1 VLSQEELAALIDD
14 VLDPSWAIHPR
25 GVQVITLPAL
35 KSRGPAAAA
44 ACALAVV
51 CAAAA
56 PARSAALPGPAP
68 QASVP
73 AEPVPAGAQALGPTA
88 ASTTE
93 RVSFVLKARRL
104 QRLEFGVES
113 GLGHGDLS
121 VRQFARA
128 YGRPAA
134 GVSALRRYLA
144 RYGITTFAYPDRL
157 DVSATGTAAQFES
170 ALGAAQE
177 DYLVPAVPAANG
189 QRGIAAQRIHAPR
202 QAATLPRSLARF
214 VLCIF
219 GLSNYSSATSDLTPA
234 PEAAAAAAGAK
245 FTANDKQTPAAFARD
260 YGLDRLYARGAD
272 GAGQTIGIVALASM
286 NPSVPAYF
294 WRHYLHLKDT
304 AKRITV
310 VNVDGGA
317 GPVSLANGSD
327 ETTLDVEQSGGV
339 APGAHIVVY
348 QAPSTDAGFADAF
361 YDAASQNVAGSVST
375 SFAASETLIA
385 GEIAARRWPATYVAA
400 FDQAFLELAA
410 QGQAA
415 FAATGDAGA
424 YEASSDAGTT
434 NLSVQSPADSPFI
447 TAVGGTTR
455 AGTIAVTAANGTKT
469 KVTVPAQR
477 AWGWDYAW
485 SLWKIFGAASEA
497 QFAEGEAMAG
507 GGGGYS
513 AVEPMPLYQRFTR
526 GTREFQAVQY
536 LTPAKYKNFYGL
548 ILPTAWKFDPTPPV
562 TSGTGNSRAVPD
574 LSASADPLTGGY
586 EVYDPQYKPTPV
598 EGLGGTSFVAPQFNG
613 SAAVIDSYLGRRTG
627 FWNPAIYQFA
637 SEPGSPFT
645 PLGVTG
651 ARNDNLYYT
660 GTPGQTY
667 NVGTGLGVPDL
678 FRLAEDFAPGQGP
691 R

>member
-1 VLSQEELAALIDD
+1 VF
-14 VLDPSWAIHPR
+14 
-25 GVQVITLPAL
+25 TLPAL
-35 KSRGPAAAA
+35 NWRGPAAAA
-44 ACALAVV
+44 ACAVAVACLA
-51 CAAAA
+51 AG
-56 PARSAALPGPAP
+56 PARSAALPRPAP
-68 QASVP
+68 RASVP
-73 AEPVPAGAQALGPTA
+73 AEPVPAGARALGPTA
-88 ASTTE
+88 AGTIE
-93 RVSFVLKARRL
+93 HVSFVLKARQL
-104 QRLEFGVES
+104 HRLEFQVES
-113 GLGHGDLS
+113 GLGHDDMS
-121 VRQFARA
+121 VRRFARA
-128 YGRPAA
+128 HGRPAA
-134 GVSALRRYLA
+134 NVSALRRYLA
-144 RYGITTFAYPDRL
+144 RYGIATFAYPDRL
-157 DVSATGTAAQFES
+157 DVSATGTAAQFKA

-202 QAATLPRSLARF
+202 QAATLPRPLARF

-219 GLSNYSSATSDLTPA
+219 GLSNYSPATSDLA
-234 PEAAAAAAGAK
+234 PVPGAAAPGVK
-245 FTANDKQTPAAFARD
+245 FTAHDKQTPKAFARD
-260 YGLDRLYARGAD
+260 YGLDQLYARGAD
-272 GAGQTIGIVALASM
+272 GAGQTIGIVALASV

-304 AKRITV
+304 ANRITL

-317 GPVSLANGSD
+317 GPVRLANGSD

-348 QAPSTDAGFADAF
+348 QAPATDAGFADAF

-375 SFAASETLIA
+375 SFAASETLVA
-385 GEIAARRWPATYVAA
+385 GEIAAHRWPATYVAA

-415 FAATGDAGA
+415 FAASGDSGA
-424 YEASSDAGTT
+424 YEASNDVRTT
-434 NLSVQSPADSPFI
+434 NLSVQWPADSPFI
-447 TAVGGTTR
+447 TAAGGTSR
-455 AGTIAVTAANGTKT
+455 AGTITVTAANGTKT

-497 QFAEGEAMAG
+497 QFAEGEALAG

-536 LTPAKYKNFYGL
+536 LTPTKYKNFYGL
-548 ILPTAWKFDPTPPV
+548 RLPTAWKFNPKPPV
-562 TSGTGNSRAVPD
+562 TNGTGNSRALPD
-574 LSASADPLTGGY
+574 LSASADGLTGGY
-586 EVYDPQYKPTPV
+586 EVYDPQYKPTPI

-627 FWNPAIYQFA
+627 FWNPAIYRFA
-637 SEPGSPFT
+637 SKPGSPFT

-651 ARNDNLYYT
+651 TGNDNLYYT

-678 FRLAEDFAPGQGP
+678 SRLAGDFAHALD
-691 R
+691 RR